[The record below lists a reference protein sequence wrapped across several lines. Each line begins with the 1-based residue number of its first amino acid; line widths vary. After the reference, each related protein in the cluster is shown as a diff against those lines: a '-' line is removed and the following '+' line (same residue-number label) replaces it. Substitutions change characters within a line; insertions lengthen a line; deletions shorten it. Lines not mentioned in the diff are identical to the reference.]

1 MSFVY
6 VVATVTSGFPLI
18 SALSRLFGLNGG
30 ERAFFII
37 RLLDAFIYFW
47 LPQINITIIRLVEG
61 RNLRHRMVGR
71 TVVIGDCPWV
81 AQSAEAFLGKMFA
94 CSYSIAGLTVLSG
107 NPADHLVH
115 RHTHRV
121 VRGSLLVCGR
131 PDGRLPALTSL
142 EASTCLFVNQA
153 SSIQSLGGTCE
164 SITIGHNKSKLPLS
178 HRAIYLKSNR
188 PLFLSEKILDNI
200 DHEDGLNQQRRE
212 KSREDQTRRGSLAET
227 VSRAASI
234 VFENIRTSQGGGSAD
249 LSISRSRRAKTTRSS
264 ASLIGAYVNLE
275 KSARMKRSQIA
286 VNQSLT
292 ANIVNHM
299 IKDNQG
305 IDNARRVFKSIDV
318 DKDGFITL
326 DEFIAVYQTNGVG
339 SSEEHLRSLFEEVDI
354 NDKGVI
360 NFDEFL
366 RVAQMPSLIPDLG
379 TKNRDSRGLVQV
391 QASRERYFGEEL
403 RKYSP
408 PDEDSMTMSRSQHF
422 SMELYESRIASLQ
435 RFVAMTVMF
444 HQIGF
449 RVQSFFPKISFG
461 LLGYRMD
468 RTHSIMRIA
477 TTASPVSGADVRER
491 VEELRLMRN
500 IDRSVRLICKTWRK
514 WKMEIGVQEIIKEE

>member
-1 MSFVY
+1 MLSFVY
-6 VVATVTSGFPLI
+6 VVFTVTSGFPLI

-30 ERAFFII
+30 ERAFLII
-37 RLLDAFIYFW
+37 RLCDAFIYFW

-81 AQSAEAFLGKMFA
+81 AQSAEAFLGKIFA

-142 EASTCLFVNQA
+142 EASTCLSVNQA

-200 DHEDGLNQQRRE
+200 DHEDDLVQQRRE
-212 KSREDQTRRGSLAET
+212 KNRGDQTRRGSLAEIA
-227 VSRAASI
+227 SRAVSI
-234 VFENIRTSQGGGSAD
+234 IIENTRTSHGGSSMD
-249 LSISRSRRAKTTRSS
+249 LSLSRKATTTRSS
-264 ASLIGAYVNLE
+264 ASLIGVYVNLE
-275 KSARMKRSQIA
+275 KAARMKRSQDA
-286 VNQSLT
+286 GSQSLSS
-292 ANIVNHM
+292 NIVNTI

-305 IDNARRVFKSIDV
+305 IDNARRLFSSIDV
-318 DKDGFITL
+318 DRDGFITL
-326 DEFIAVYQTNGVG
+326 DEFIAAYQTNGFD
-339 SSEEHLRSLFEEVDI
+339 SSEEHLRNLFEEVDI

-360 NFDEFL
+360 SFDEFL
-366 RVAQMPSLIPDLG
+366 RVSQMPNLIPDLG

-391 QASRERYFGEEL
+391 QASKERYFGEEL

-408 PDEDSMTMSRSQHF
+408 PDEDSMAMSRSQHF

-449 RVQSFFPKISFG
+449 RVQRFFPKISYG

-491 VEELRLMRN
+491 VEELRLMHK
-500 IDRSVRLICKTWRK
+500 IDRSVRLICKTWKKR
-514 WKMEIGVQEIIKEE
+514 KMETRRDH

>member
-37 RLLDAFIYFW
+37 RLCDAFIYFW

-81 AQSAEAFLGKMFA
+81 AQSAEAFLGKIFA

-142 EASTCLFVNQA
+142 EASTCLSVNQA

-200 DHEDGLNQQRRE
+200 DHEDDLLQQRRG
-212 KSREDQTRRGSLAET
+212 DQTRRGSLAET
-227 VSRAASI
+227 VSRAVSI
-234 VFENIRTSQGGGSAD
+234 IIENTRISPGGSFAD
-249 LSISRSRRAKTTRSS
+249 LSLSRKAKTTRSS
-264 ASLIGAYVNLE
+264 ASLIGVYVNLE
-275 KSARMKRSQIA
+275 KAARMKRSQDAIS
-286 VNQSLT
+286 QSLT
-292 ANIVNHM
+292 SNIVNNI

-305 IDNARRVFKSIDV
+305 IDNARRLFSSIDV
-318 DKDGFITL
+318 DRDGFITL
-326 DEFIAVYQTNGVG
+326 DEFIAAYQTNGVG
-339 SSEEHLRSLFEEVDI
+339 SSKEHLQSLFEEVDI
-354 NDKGVI
+354 NDKGMI
-360 NFDEFL
+360 SFDEFL

-379 TKNRDSRGLVQV
+379 TKNRDSRGMVQV
-391 QASRERYFGEEL
+391 QASKELYFGEEL

-408 PDEDSMTMSRSQHF
+408 PDEDSMVMSRSQHF

-449 RVQSFFPKISFG
+449 RVQHFFPKISFG

-491 VEELRLMRN
+491 VEELRLMRK
-500 IDRSVRLICKTWRK
+500 IDQSVLLICNTWKK
-514 WKMEIGVQEIIKEE
+514 WKMETSIMQEIIKEE